1 VCIEEL
7 KKVSKD
13 AGIKALPHA
22 QFYKPGEGK
31 LVGIDIPPSR
41 VKHLRH
47 NMQIILGNPGKAF
60 LTDPNGFVIPVNKTA
75 EQQKEDAKA
84 AAAALESATGSLFD
98 HLVKEVLGQP
108 APAGSSSSSNG
119 NGNGNGASSSSSA
132 ASGAATTTTTTSSSS
147 SSNGTGA
154 AAPADPALAAAK
166 AAFLDQHGAEYGYKG
181 QIDVLYPCEVGCR
194 MKPNE
199 HYMDY
204 TGSSVYCQ
212 SQLDEVRGA
221 GLGARARATAVLA

>member
-7 KKVSKD
+7 KKASKE

-22 QFYKPGEGK
+22 QIYKPGEGK

-47 NMQIILGNPGKAF
+47 NLQIILGNPGKAF
-60 LTDPNGFVIPVNKTA
+60 LTDPNGFVIPVNKTEA
-75 EQQKEDAKA
+75 QQKEDAKA

-98 HLVKEVLGQP
+98 HLVKDVLGQAPP
-108 APAGSSSSSNG
+108 ATSSSSSSSSSNG
-119 NGNGNGASSSSSA
+119 NGAASSSNGNG
-132 ASGAATTTTTTSSSS
+132 TTTSS

-154 AAPADPALAAAK
+154 AAAAAAPVDPALAAAK
-166 AAFLDQHGAEYGYKG
+166 AAFLEAHGGEYGYKG

-212 SQLDEVRGA
+212 SQLDEVRHVRRDG
-221 GLGARARATAVLA
+221 